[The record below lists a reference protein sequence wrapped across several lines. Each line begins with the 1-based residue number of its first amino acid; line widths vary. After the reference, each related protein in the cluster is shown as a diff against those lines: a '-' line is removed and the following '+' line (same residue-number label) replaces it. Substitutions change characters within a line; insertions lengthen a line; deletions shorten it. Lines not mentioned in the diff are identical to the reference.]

1 VPPPTILY
9 NSPSAI
15 ICWLKRY
22 GIGFQFMRR
31 NYTSE
36 SDLDEYVLD
45 KDGDVQ
51 GTIKNIMEEAGIDFE
66 L

>member
-1 VPPPTILY
+1 
-9 NSPSAI
+9 
-15 ICWLKRY
+15 
-22 GIGFQFMRR
+22 MRR

-51 GTIKNIMEEAGIDFE
+51 GTIKNIMEDAGIDFE